1 MKASLMLIVFTCLS
15 GQLFSEE
22 VPLEENAV
30 KGAEDSILEF
40 NEEINGFKRVKNLYD
55 LMYQPVQ
62 GTFFG
67 STESLNKVSKQSMY
81 YQAIDYANS
90 KTSISAINQK
100 LGYSYNSEI
109 IIGVGLSYLIDSTT
123 TFDYGSASTLN
134 GKSFKSKEKG
144 FTEPSIFLSK
154 RIKSQEADNFN
165 IDVAV
170 SFSPKIGN
178 SKSATTNKV
187 GNALRGANEID
198 FDFDIGKKDA
208 VTSWV
213 AGLSYTR
220 TGEAKNEK
228 VEISADQTISDVFNV
243 FGANFTY
250 QWIINRDFEINLL
263 GEVLFLGETNTKN
276 QYSSIKNEIEG
287 ATMTNFGP
295 TFILNYSA
303 NVIFELSLIA
313 TGIGDRVLKQTN
325 TITGNVAQLEYN
337 QLTSGSFNLATKY
350 EF

>member
-22 VPLEENAV
+22 APSEENAV

-81 YQAIDYANS
+81 YQAIDS
-90 KTSISAINQK
+90 
-100 LGYSYNSEI
+100 L
-109 IIGVGLSYLIDSTT
+109 T
-123 TFDYGSASTLN
+123 TFNYGSVSPLN

-198 FDFDIGKKDA
+198 FDFGIGKKDA

-220 TGEAKNEK
+220 TGEAKE
-228 VEISADQTISDVFNV
+228 S
-243 FGANFTY
+243 
-250 QWIINRDFEINLL
+250 
-263 GEVLFLGETNTKN
+263 
-276 QYSSIKNEIEG
+276 
-287 ATMTNFGP
+287 
-295 TFILNYSA
+295 
-303 NVIFELSLIA
+303 
-313 TGIGDRVLKQTN
+313 
-325 TITGNVAQLEYN
+325 
-337 QLTSGSFNLATKY
+337 
-350 EF
+350 